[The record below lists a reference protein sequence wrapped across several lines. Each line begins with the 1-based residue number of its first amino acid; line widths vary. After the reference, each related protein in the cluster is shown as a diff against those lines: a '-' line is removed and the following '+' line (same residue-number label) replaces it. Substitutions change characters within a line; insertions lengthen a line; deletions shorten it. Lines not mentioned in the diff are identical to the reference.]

1 MRQVIDRRTTIQKLR
16 ACMSKLE
23 QASTEHACTLFLR
36 IVFFP
41 VRGGPNYC
49 THTPRNWCAS
59 AARARPSMR
68 PSGSM
73 SSRRSIEN
81 MPPQQIRARGSMSS
95 RSSIELPRQQL
106 PSEPRPPQ
114 AKRTSIE
121 VLYSAPRSWR
131 RSKASVKAQLDI
143 EIARRL
149 DAELQARLAAEIE
162 MALLFAKDEE
172 RESDLETLRT
182 SIQKRNTLKLQATG
196 EASRSSTNKP
206 GRYPTTEAD
215 EINRLIRASAAD
227 GFGNVLRERRKH
239 RASLGDNSFWT
250 TFFLGARTALF
261 MGDVSV

>member
-1 MRQVIDRRTTIQKLR
+1 MYTHAQELVRQRQRS
-16 ACMSKLE
+16 A
-23 QASTEHACTLFLR
+23 
-36 IVFFP
+36 
-41 VRGGPNYC
+41 RG
-49 THTPRNWCAS
+49 
-59 AARARPSMR
+59 ARPSMR

-182 SIQKRNTLKLQATG
+182 SIQKRNTLYGGRIGVMGRWRYFSLRYRPPMSHVPPVTRAGTREG
-196 EASRSSTNKP
+196 DPRRRRSS
-206 GRYPTTEAD
+206 
-215 EINRLIRASAAD
+215 S
-227 GFGNVLRERRKH
+227 LREQLPGK
-239 RASLGDNSFWT
+239 
-250 TFFLGARTALF
+250 
-261 MGDVSV
+261 

>member
-1 MRQVIDRRTTIQKLR
+1 
-16 ACMSKLE
+16 
-23 QASTEHACTLFLR
+23 
-36 IVFFP
+36 
-41 VRGGPNYC
+41 
-49 THTPRNWCAS
+49 
-59 AARARPSMR
+59 MR

-114 AKRTSIE
+114 AKRTSSIE

-131 RSKASVKAQLDI
+131 RSKASVKAQLEI

-182 SIQKRNTLKLQATG
+182 SIHKRNTLKLQATG
-196 EASRSSTNKP
+196 EASRSSTNEP
-206 GRYPTTEAD
+206 GRYPTTEAA

-227 GFGNVLRERRKH
+227 GFGKVLRERRKH
-239 RASLGDNSFWT
+239 RASLGDNSFWS
-250 TFFLGARTALF
+250 TFFLGARTAC

>member
-1 MRQVIDRRTTIQKLR
+1 MHALTFFASFFFRKKFGECGVERLRVAQLVAPKLDTHAQELVRQRQRS
-16 ACMSKLE
+16 A
-23 QASTEHACTLFLR
+23 
-36 IVFFP
+36 
-41 VRGGPNYC
+41 RG
-49 THTPRNWCAS
+49 
-59 AARARPSMR
+59 ARPSMR

-182 SIQKRNTLKLQATG
+182 SIHKRNTLKLQATG
-196 EASRSSTNKP
+196 EASRSSTNEP

-239 RASLGDNSFWT
+239 RASLGDNFFWT

>member
-1 MRQVIDRRTTIQKLR
+1 MLR
-16 ACMSKLE
+16 DGAFVHRC
-23 QASTEHACTLFLR
+23 
-36 IVFFP
+36 
-41 VRGGPNYC
+41 
-49 THTPRNWCAS
+49 
-59 AARARPSMR
+59 

-73 SSRRSIEN
+73 SSRSSSIE
-81 MPPQQIRARGSMSS
+81 MPTQQIRARGSMSS

-106 PSEPRPPQ
+106 PSASRQPPPQ

-227 GFGNVLRERRKH
+227 GFGNVLRERRLQH
-239 RASLGDNSFWT
+239 RASLGDNAFWT
-250 TFFLGARTALF
+250 TFLLGARS
-261 MGDVSV
+261 MGVSV

>member
-1 MRQVIDRRTTIQKLR
+1 
-16 ACMSKLE
+16 
-23 QASTEHACTLFLR
+23 
-36 IVFFP
+36 
-41 VRGGPNYC
+41 
-49 THTPRNWCAS
+49 
-59 AARARPSMR
+59 
-68 PSGSM
+68 
-73 SSRRSIEN
+73 

-182 SIQKRNTLKLQATG
+182 SIHKRNTLKLQATG
-196 EASRSSTNKP
+196 EASRSSTKP

-250 TFFLGARTALF
+250 TFFLGARTAC